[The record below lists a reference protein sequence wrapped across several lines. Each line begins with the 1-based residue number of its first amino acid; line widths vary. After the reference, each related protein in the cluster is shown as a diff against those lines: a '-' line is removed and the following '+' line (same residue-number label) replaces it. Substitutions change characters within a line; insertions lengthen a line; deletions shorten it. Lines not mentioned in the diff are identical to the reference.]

1 MIGGPRLASAVKVG
15 ALLRRV
21 AADGGFGTVLA
32 RGDDTAGS
40 IAIITLAQ
48 GRDPRLLAPVLGDKG
63 YQWTEMA
70 SGESV
75 DAWVARARQRDP
87 DLWVVELDIP
97 AAARLIA
104 EMLGP
109 D

>member
-1 MIGGPRLASAVKVG
+1 MTTARLASGIKVA

-21 AADGGFGTVLA
+21 AAEGGFGTVLA

-40 IAIITLAQ
+40 IAIVTLARGQ
-48 GRDPRLLAPVLGDKG
+48 DPRLLAPVLSAMG
-63 YQWTEMA
+63 YDWAELA

-75 DAWVARARQRDP
+75 QPWVDRARQRDP

-97 AAARLIA
+97 QAARLVA
-104 EMLGP
+104 EMLGSN
-109 D
+109 

>member
-1 MIGGPRLASAVKVG
+1 MTAPRLASGIKVA

-21 AADGGFGTVLA
+21 AADGGFGAVLA
-32 RGDDTAGS
+32 HGDDTAGS

-48 GRDPRLLAPVLGDKG
+48 GRDPRLLAPVLGANG
-63 YQWTEMA
+63 YDWAELA

-75 DAWVARARQRDP
+75 QPWVEKARQRDP

-97 AAARLIA
+97 QAARLVA
-104 EMLGP
+104 EMLGGN
-109 D
+109 